1 MQVLQ
6 SHERYKFS
14 TKLSTVWYGRTKFTA
29 TVVGTGCGGLW
40 APGGE
45 VRGDGRVVEWAGDMR
60 DVYVF
65 G

>member
-14 TKLSTVWYGRTKFTA
+14 NKLSKVWYGRTKFTA
-29 TVVGTGCGGLW
+29 VVCTGCGGLW
-40 APGGE
+40 APGGK
-45 VRGDGRVVEWAGDMR
+45 VRGDGWVVEWAGNVR
-60 DVYVF
+60 DVSVF